1 MNKLREK
8 FNDIC
13 EIKNHNHFDILTNKL
28 EQITDDFSIKFYKWM
43 MDNSKI
49 YETDDRAK
57 KLQQYFKENVYEKI

>member
-1 MNKLREK
+1 MNRLRKKFEK
-8 FNDIC
+8 WLD
-13 EIKNHNHFDILTNKL
+13 TNPRKKITAIQC